1 MEGKDQCSLRDDQ
14 KSTIKGSNPVIFGEN
29 PQNYPSTLL
38 KDEAKPLWCLFVCAC
53 VWLSGCSLDLPD
65 WIKVIIIGSDWKYQN
80 ISNCVVSFLWSCLTS
95 SEFVFSLPFYF
106 CVSLNVCSACFS
118 RLTQQGEPVSCQWSW
133 VPGSGCVY
141 PHEQNV
147 RWSTRLHRWLGWRAS
162 LQRWWTHRKCQQHGL
177 TFSAEQ
183 IASSFS
189 PQRRVKSVGF
199 CCGSEMT
206 SLASPR

>member
-14 KSTIKGSNPVIFGEN
+14 KSAIKGSNPVIFGAN

-53 VWLSGCSLDLPD
+53 VWLSGCSLYLPD
-65 WIKVIIIGSDWKYQN
+65 WIKDIIIGLDWKYQN
-80 ISNCVVSFLWSCLTS
+80 ISNCVVSFFWSRLTS
-95 SEFVFSLPFYF
+95 FRVCLLSTFLLLCFLKRVFRLFP
-106 CVSLNVCSACFS
+106 

-133 VPGSGCVY
+133 VPGSRCVY

-162 LQRWWTHRKCQQHGL
+162 LQRWWTHRKCKQRGL

-189 PQRRVKSVGF
+189 PQQRVKSVGF